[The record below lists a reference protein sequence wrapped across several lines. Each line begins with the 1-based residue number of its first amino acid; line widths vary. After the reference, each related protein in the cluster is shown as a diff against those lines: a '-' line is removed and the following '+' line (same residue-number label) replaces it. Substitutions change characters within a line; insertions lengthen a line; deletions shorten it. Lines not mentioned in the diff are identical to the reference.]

1 MVSAPIPGGARA
13 KARCDALG
21 VAPYSDS
28 DTGLFRAYLTPAHAA
43 AQEAIGAWMVG
54 AGMVVRLDQAANLIG
69 RYEGSQA
76 DAPVLLFGSHIDSVR
91 DAGRYDGPLGVMLG
105 IEVVARLNE
114 AKRRL
119 PFPIEVIAF
128 GDEEGSRF
136 PASML
141 TSRAVAGT
149 LEADALEVADRD
161 GVTLLDALAA
171 FPARHAELVSA
182 SMARPLDV
190 PAGGE
195 DGSWTLKRVQG
206 DGFLRAARTSGSVLA
221 YVEPHI
227 EQGPVLEAEGLAVG
241 TVTGIAAQL
250 RYQVT
255 VSGTAGHAG
264 TTAMGLRR
272 DALTAAAAMILA
284 VESEALAAGGDV
296 VATVGR
302 MAVGPGAVN
311 VIPGKVEYSI
321 DVRSGDPAARDDAAA
336 QIVDTIADIAERR
349 DVEFNI
355 ERVQDLP
362 AAPCDPKL
370 IALMDAAIARC
381 GQRPRRLVSGA
392 GHDTMVMA
400 ALAPTAM
407 LFIRCAG
414 GVSHNPA
421 ESVTDADCAI
431 ALDVLTAFVDLL
443 EHDVLA

>member
-1 MVSAPIPGGARA
+1 MVSPGGARA

-28 DTGLFRAYLTPAHAA
+28 EKGLFRAYLMPAHAHT
-43 AQEAIGAWMVG
+43 QEAIAAWMIE
-54 AGMVVRLDQAANLIG
+54 AGMMVRLDQAANLVG
-69 RYEGSQA
+69 HYEGTDA

-105 IEVVARLNE
+105 IELIARLNE
-114 AKRRL
+114 AGRHL

-149 LEADALEVADRD
+149 LDPEALEVADRD
-161 GVTLLDALAA
+161 GVSVLDALAT
-171 FPARHAELVSA
+171 FPTRHPELVSA
-182 SMARPLDV
+182 SMARTPD
-190 PAGGE
+190 PSPSSEGRPR
-195 DGSWTLKRVQG
+195 TPKQVQG
-206 DGFLRAARTSGSVLA
+206 NAANYLLAARTPGSILA
-221 YVEPHI
+221 YIEPHI

-250 RYQVT
+250 RYQVSIT
-255 VSGTAGHAG
+255 GTAGHAG

-272 DALTAAAAMILA
+272 DALTAAAETILA
-284 VESEALAAGGDV
+284 IETIAKRAGGDV

-302 MAVGPGAVN
+302 MQVGPGAVN
-311 VIPGKVEYSI
+311 VIPGKVDYSI
-321 DVRSGDPAARDDAAA
+321 DVRSGDRQARDEAAEE
-336 QIVDTIADIAERR
+336 IVDTIADIAERR
-349 DVEFNI
+349 GVEFAVTK
-355 ERVQDLP
+355 VQDLP
-362 AAPCDPKL
+362 PAPCDPKL
-370 IALMDAAIARC
+370 MALMDAAIARR
-381 GQRPRRLVSGA
+381 GQPPRRLVSGA

-407 LFIRCAG
+407 LFLRCAG

-421 ESVTDADCAI
+421 ESVTDEDCEI
-431 ALDVLTAFVDLL
+431 ALDVLAAFVDLVG
-443 EHDVLA
+443 EDFVA

>member
-1 MVSAPIPGGARA
+1 MVSGGGARA

-28 DTGLFRAYLTPAHAA
+28 ETGLFRAYLTPAFAH
-43 AQEAIGAWMVG
+43 AQEAIGAWMVE
-54 AGMVVRLDQAANLIG
+54 AGMTVRLDPAANLVG
-69 RYEGSQA
+69 YYEGTDA
-76 DAPVLLFGSHIDSVR
+76 DAPVLLFGSHIDSVH

-105 IEVVARLNE
+105 IELVARLN
-114 AKRRL
+114 AAGRHL
-119 PFPIEVIAF
+119 PFAIEVIAF

-149 LEADALEVADRD
+149 LEAEAVAVADRD
-161 GVTLLDALAA
+161 GVTVLEALT
-171 FPARHAELVSA
+171 RHAELVSA
-182 SMARPLDV
+182 SMAQSHDPS
-190 PAGGE
+190 AGSE
-195 DGSWTLKRVQG
+195 DGRWTLKQVQG
-206 DGFLRAARTSGSVLA
+206 DAGDYLEAARPAGSVLA

-255 VSGTAGHAG
+255 ITGTAGHAG

-272 DALTAAAAMILA
+272 DALSAAAEMILA
-284 VESEALAAGGDV
+284 VESIAKVAGGDV

-302 MAVGPGAVN
+302 MQVGPGAVN
-311 VIPGKVEYSI
+311 VIPGRVEFSI
-321 DVRSGDPAARDDAAA
+321 DVRSGDRQARDEAAE

-349 DVEFNI
+349 GVDFNVEK
-355 ERVQDLP
+355 VQDLP
-362 AAPCDPKL
+362 ASPCDPKL
-370 IALMDAAIARC
+370 MALMDAAIARC
-381 GQRPRRLVSGA
+381 GQAPKRLVSGA

-414 GVSHNPA
+414 GISHNPA
-421 ESVTDADCAI
+421 ESVTDEDCEI
-431 ALDVLTAFVDLL
+431 ALDVLASFVDLL
-443 EHDVLA
+443 GESFIA